1 MKNKID
7 MLHGSLALPI
17 LCYAV
22 PVMLTSVLQLL
33 FHAADLVVVGAYCGS
48 ISVAAVGATSAVT
61 NLLVN
66 LFIGLSVGA
75 GVTMAHSIGS
85 QEWKQ
90 VQETVHTAI
99 PLALVSGLFL
109 TVVGTALAGKI
120 LTAMGTPQQ
129 VLPLAETYMRIFFL
143 GITFNLLYN
152 FCASLVRAAGD
163 TRSPLMI
170 LTGAGVLNVVLN
182 ILFVRFL
189 GRNVDG
195 VALATILSQ
204 AVSAIAIL
212 IVMTRRGDGC
222 RLELRKLCFHRR
234 PLQKMLRI
242 GIPAGIQSCMFS
254 ASNVVL
260 QSAVNGF
267 GAVAV
272 SGNAAVTNLE
282 GFLYVIMNSYHQA
295 AVNFVGQNFG
305 AMQFARAKKT
315 TWICMLYAAIT
326 AIVVGSL
333 MTLFGNQL
341 LSLYITD
348 SPEAI
353 ALGKTRMYVDLMP
366 YFLFGMQDVLT
377 GALRG
382 IGASFVTMIL
392 TVLGICGV
400 RILWVSTVFRLPAF
414 HNLMMLYVSYPVSW
428 VLTLIAQLTAFAI
441 LFRKMRANVERAG

>member
-341 LSLYITD
+341 LSLYIKD